1 MSRVEI
7 VIPILKTCLVGHDI
21 FKCHIL
27 FIEFKTVAKIRC
39 LERGFS
45 KQLETKATS
54 FGLLG
59 RKDRRT
65 KIGNLYS

>member
-7 VIPILKTCLVGHDI
+7 AIPILKNCLVGHDI
-21 FKCHIL
+21 FKWHIL
-27 FIEFKTVAKIRC
+27 FLEFKTVAKIRC
-39 LERGFS
+39 PRKRIFKG
-45 KQLETKATS
+45 LETKATS

-65 KIGNLYS
+65 